1 MTEETPVDWK
11 GKKGNEY
18 DDCFLVG
25 DVWQV
30 FHFAAQKIRAK
41 FGVSTGVSNRVLRE
55 LCASGEVQS
64 ILVTCRNGEGRPV
77 PVRRIKP
84 CEWRADD
91 LDIDENDLIAEGEN
105 WVEVSMD
112 DLEYWLDQQEE
123 LDDQEPKN
131 TKKQA
136 QSQRG
141 HARRAILKL
150 WPNGIPNTLSNT
162 QIVSEIGR
170 WIVQDCKENNVP
182 NPTLSPDMIL
192 QAAGRGPYLNRGGP
206 TGPA

>member
-1 MTEETPVDWK
+1 MWWRCGGEAMTEETPVGWK

-18 DDCFLVG
+18 DDFFLVG
-25 DVWQV
+25 DVWQI
-30 FHFAAQKIRAK
+30 FHFAAQEIR
-41 FGVSTGVSNRVLRE
+41 
-55 LCASGEVQS
+55 ASGEVQS

-141 HARRAILKL
+141 HARRAIIL
-150 WPNGIPNTLSNT
+150 
-162 QIVSEIGR
+162 IG
-170 WIVQDCKENNVP
+170 P
-182 NPTLSPDMIL
+182 
-192 QAAGRGPYLNRGGP
+192 
-206 TGPA
+206 

>member
-1 MTEETPVDWK
+1 MTEETPVGWK

-18 DDCFLVG
+18 DDFFLVG
-25 DVWQV
+25 DVWQI
-30 FHFAAQKIRAK
+30 FHFAAQEIR
-41 FGVSTGVSNRVLRE
+41 
-55 LCASGEVQS
+55 ASGEVQS

-123 LDDQEPKN
+123 LDDHEPKN

-141 HARRAILKL
+141 HARRAIIKL
-150 WPNGIPNTLSNT
+150 WPNGIPKTLSNT

-182 NPTLSPDMIL
+182 NPTLSPDTIL
-192 QAAGRGPYLNRGGP
+192 QEPYLNRGGP
-206 TGPA
+206 TGRSMPKG